1 MGENEHSS
9 REHLDSGVLLDE
21 LESYVNPGRAR
32 VYRLMG
38 MTNVEWAAEGSTVYD
53 TEGREF
59 IDLCAGYA
67 VLNLGHRHPRIVE
80 ALTDQL
86 GRMGM
91 TTRTMLS
98 APEIKLAKALA
109 EITPGDLHRS
119 FFCATGAEAVEFALK
134 AARVHAGRTK
144 IIAAEGGFH
153 GKTMG
158 ALSATAK
165 STYRDLFG
173 PLVPG
178 FQHVPYDDLEAM
190 EEVLDDETAAVI
202 LEPIQGESGALVPG
216 PGYLSGVREMCDRVG
231 ALLIFDEVQT
241 GLGRTGANFGCEHSG
256 VVPDMMT
263 LAKGLGGGV
272 IPLGATVARA
282 EIFDLFDANPW
293 IHSTT
298 TGGNPL
304 ACAVGLATLEVLQ
317 EEDLPG
323 QARRKG
329 EWVMDRLMDMQSRYP
344 TVISRVGGMGLLL
357 GVHFANPAGG
367 VMVLTELFD
376 RGVLVVPS
384 LMDYTVMRLAPPLN
398 IDESLLE
405 EGLDRL
411 EAVLKEVAPELEDMD
426 SEDGGL

>member
-1 MGENEHSS
+1 MGEDRLSN
-9 REHLDSGVLLDE
+9 REHLDSGILLDE
-21 LESYVNPGRAR
+21 LGTYVNPGRAR

-38 MTNVEWAAEGSTVYD
+38 MTNVEWSGEGSTIFD
-53 TEGREF
+53 TEGKEF

-67 VLNLGHRHPRIVE
+67 VMNVGHRHPAIIAAV
-80 ALTDQL
+80 TDQL

-98 APEIKLAKALA
+98 APEIILAKALA
-109 EITPGDLHRS
+109 EIPPGDLQRS

-134 AARVHAGRTK
+134 AARVHTGRKK

-165 STYRDLFG
+165 STYRDHFG

-178 FQHVPYDDLEAM
+178 FYHVPYNDLRAM
-190 EEVLDDETAAVI
+190 EDCLDEDTAAVI
-202 LEPIQGESGALVPG
+202 LEPIQGESGALVPD
-216 PGYLSGVREMCDRVG
+216 PGYLTGVREMCDRAG
-231 ALLIFDEVQT
+231 ALLILDEVQT
-241 GLGRTGANFGCEHSG
+241 GLGRTGANFACEHSG

-272 IPLGATVARA
+272 MPLGATVARA

-304 ACAVGLATLEVLQ
+304 ACAVGLATLRVLQ
-317 EEDLPG
+317 DEDLAG

-329 EWVMDRLMDMQSRYP
+329 EWTMDRLKQMQSEYP
-344 TVISRVGGMGLLL
+344 DVISDVGGMGLLL
-357 GVHFANPAGG
+357 GVHFVNPAGG
-367 VMVLTELFD
+367 VMVLAELFD

-398 IDESLLE
+398 IDDELLM

-411 EAVLKEVAPELEDMD
+411 EAVLEEVAPELEDMG
-426 SEDGGL
+426 SEDGGV